1 MFLLSKLDP
10 KLLNSGLTPILAG
23 DTFMILYSLYTAKE
37 VFKDFIHYKLKKN
50 LKVSNEFGK

>member
-37 VFKDFIHYKLKKN
+37 VFKDFIHYKLKKK
-50 LKVSNEFGK
+50 LKSIK